1 AWIQL
6 ATAVSSS
13 SSGYKLIGIA
23 EKEYRGYPTV
33 ADWQFER
40 EQGGDRI
47 RVLNRGFK
55 VDARHG
61 YAIMIS
67 CKVSEWDSKE
77 CKTLRETAFA
87 TFQPKD

>member
-1 AWIQL
+1 M
-6 ATAVSSS
+6 
-13 SSGYKLIGIA
+13 
-23 EKEYRGYPTV
+23 
-33 ADWQFER
+33 
-40 EQGGDRI
+40 
-47 RVLNRGFK
+47 LNRGFK